1 MTFLKLKIC
10 TMKVDFIVSQRKNI
24 QLIQKYTNRMSKNIL
39 GTFMVSTYIHNITFL
54 TFLTTRH
61 SDNKSLTTIIINKY
75 KNTVHHKIPT
85 KTDKIN
91 TIIRIIRKTSLYAI
105 NEIFVLF
112 GSYI

>member
-1 MTFLKLKIC
+1 
-10 TMKVDFIVSQRKNI
+10 
-24 QLIQKYTNRMSKNIL
+24 
-39 GTFMVSTYIHNITFL
+39 MVSTYIHNITFL

-61 SDNKSLTTIIINKY
+61 SDNKSLTTIIIINKY
-75 KNTVHHKIPT
+75 NNTVHHKNPT